1 MRVLYGIIVFFAL
14 FLLAC
19 SDAEREEKRLEGNLL
34 MKGDSGVCYDGI
46 GLTESYLVLLA
57 RGCDTI
63 IQVFDKDDLSHLH
76 AFALKG
82 YGATYFSN
90 PEFMKSNTKEPAGK
104 DEFWIVDNQLTFNKM
119 QVLADSL
126 RFDRKYILIPEL
138 VPSTHYNVTTKEVY
152 AVPIVEKNVY
162 GPFCYANREEGIY
175 WVEPPKVAR
184 TYRSCKHVAY
194 LPNLCVNE
202 RQNSV
207 VAALRFFNQI
217 DFYDLKGV
225 VETLLDT
232 TGVTNYKFVPQ
243 KENPTYHPGRCAD
256 IYINGKLAGRLGQ
269 AHPQVVKNY
278 NMDTDCYLAE
288 ISFDAVLEAA
298 GESQTY
304 KKLPKYPSV
313 SRDIAVLVDDAVLSG
328 DIVDTIKKSGGKLLD
343 HVEFFDVYKGAQIP
357 AGKKSMAYSAVFRAD
372 DRTLTDEEISKVMD
386 KILHSLET
394 NLGATLR

>member
-207 VAALRFFNQI
+207 VAALRFFNRI
-217 DFYDLKGV
+217 DFYDLKGTYQRSFTYGKEPIV
-225 VETLLDT
+225 PLLKKNDTQVDVLGTTKCFIDICGTDQYVYCLYDGSVDFSNLSTLL
-232 TGVTNYKFVPQ
+232 
-243 KENPTYHPGRCAD
+243 
-256 IYINGKLAGRLGQ
+256 
-269 AHPQVVKNY
+269 
-278 NMDTDCYLAE
+278 
-288 ISFDAVLEAA
+288 
-298 GESQTY
+298 
-304 KKLPKYPSV
+304 
-313 SRDIAVLVDDAVLSG
+313 VLSWDG
-328 DIVDTIKKSGGKLLD
+328 QLKK
-343 HVEFFDVYKGAQIP
+343 
-357 AGKKSMAYSAVFRAD
+357 
-372 DRTLTDEEISKVMD
+372 
-386 KILHSLET
+386 
-394 NLGATLR
+394 

>member
-152 AVPIVEKNVY
+152 AVPI
-162 GPFCYANREEGIY
+162 
-175 WVEPPKVAR
+175 
-184 TYRSCKHVAY
+184 
-194 LPNLCVNE
+194 
-202 RQNSV
+202 
-207 VAALRFFNQI
+207 
-217 DFYDLKGV
+217 
-225 VETLLDT
+225 
-232 TGVTNYKFVPQ
+232 
-243 KENPTYHPGRCAD
+243 
-256 IYINGKLAGRLGQ
+256 
-269 AHPQVVKNY
+269 
-278 NMDTDCYLAE
+278 
-288 ISFDAVLEAA
+288 
-298 GESQTY
+298 
-304 KKLPKYPSV
+304 
-313 SRDIAVLVDDAVLSG
+313 
-328 DIVDTIKKSGGKLLD
+328 
-343 HVEFFDVYKGAQIP
+343 
-357 AGKKSMAYSAVFRAD
+357 
-372 DRTLTDEEISKVMD
+372 
-386 KILHSLET
+386 
-394 NLGATLR
+394 

>member
-175 WVEPPKVAR
+175 WW
-184 TYRSCKHVAY
+184 SH
-194 LPNLCVNE
+194 
-202 RQNSV
+202 
-207 VAALRFFNQI
+207 
-217 DFYDLKGV
+217 
-225 VETLLDT
+225 
-232 TGVTNYKFVPQ
+232 Q
-243 KENPTYHPGRCAD
+243 K
-256 IYINGKLAGRLGQ
+256 
-269 AHPQVVKNY
+269 
-278 NMDTDCYLAE
+278 
-288 ISFDAVLEAA
+288 
-298 GESQTY
+298 
-304 KKLPKYPSV
+304 
-313 SRDIAVLVDDAVLSG
+313 
-328 DIVDTIKKSGGKLLD
+328 
-343 HVEFFDVYKGAQIP
+343 
-357 AGKKSMAYSAVFRAD
+357 
-372 DRTLTDEEISKVMD
+372 
-386 KILHSLET
+386 
-394 NLGATLR
+394 

>member
-126 RFDRKYILIPEL
+126 RFDRKYICLLYTSNHELGRTEIRMFPE
-138 VPSTHYNVTTKEVY
+138 
-152 AVPIVEKNVY
+152 
-162 GPFCYANREEGIY
+162 FFF
-175 WVEPPKVAR
+175 R
-184 TYRSCKHVAY
+184 T
-194 LPNLCVNE
+194 
-202 RQNSV
+202 
-207 VAALRFFNQI
+207 
-217 DFYDLKGV
+217 DLKLMV
-225 VETLLDT
+225 LYIKLIFLE
-232 TGVTNYKFVPQ
+232 
-243 KENPTYHPGRCAD
+243 D
-256 IYINGKLAGRLGQ
+256 ILVCLY
-269 AHPQVVKNY
+269 
-278 NMDTDCYLAE
+278 
-288 ISFDAVLEAA
+288 F
-298 GESQTY
+298 QTFR
-304 KKLPKYPSV
+304 SV
-313 SRDIAVLVDDAVLSG
+313 GLRVIH
-328 DIVDTIKKSGGKLLD
+328 D
-343 HVEFFDVYKGAQIP
+343 HA
-357 AGKKSMAYSAVFRAD
+357 S
-372 DRTLTDEEISKVMD
+372 
-386 KILHSLET
+386 SL
-394 NLGATLR
+394 